1 MPNINK
7 IKLSGTSYDIQDLN
21 APSVSSVTQA
31 QYDVLPESAKTS
43 NTLFIITDAQAGDL
57 TQYWTSAQTQSA
69 ITQATSGLQPTL
81 SAGTG
86 IDITDNVISATGGTG
101 GGKAISAGTN
111 ISVTTGETADT
122 INCTLPITAGTNSN
136 GKGIIIGDSECSASG
151 KYAIA
156 IGHNADAN
164 GENSLVI
171 GDNTGVNGTKCI
183 VVGSGDARSYY
194 KGGSNFI
201 SVGGYNSPNY
211 TSYSALFGSHV
222 TVKNNFEVGI
232 GTYNIS
238 NTGSTE
244 ADKTRFSIGNGYHFG
259 ATNVDH
265 NIIDV
270 RRNGD
275 IYIAD
280 TNASG
285 EYYEKPMI
293 KLQDHLGA
301 SYSAGTGIDITNNVI
316 SVSGVV
322 ETSAI
327 TTTITS
333 SSTDAQIPSAK
344 AVYDIV
350 GNIETLLSQI

>member
-122 INCTLPITAGTNSN
+122 INCTLPITA
-136 GKGIIIGDSECSASG
+136 

-244 ADKTRFSIGNGYHFG
+244 ADKTRFSIGNGDHFG

-270 RRNGD
+270 RSNGD

>member
-1 MPNINK
+1 MSNNI
-7 IKLSGTSYDIQDLN
+7 IDSIQLSGSSYDVRDKSATTVVSLTQQEYDAL
-21 APSVSSVTQA
+21 PS
-31 QYDVLPESAKTS
+31 SAKTA
-43 NTLFIITDAQAGDL
+43 NILYNITDATAGDL

-69 ITQATSGLQPTL
+69 ITEAVSGKQDTL

-86 IDITDNVISATGGTG
+86 IDITDNVISATGGGG
-101 GGKAISAGTN
+101 GGKAVTGGTN
-111 ISVTTGETADT
+111 ISVTTGTTADT

-171 GDNTGVNGTKCI
+171 GDNTGVNSTNCI
-183 VVGSGDARSYY
+183 VVGSGDATSYY
-194 KGGSNFI
+194 KGGSKFI
-201 SVGGYNSPNY
+201 SVGDYNSPNY
-211 TSYSALFGSHV
+211 TTDSALFGFNI
-222 TVKNNFEVGI
+222 TVKNNYEVGI
-232 GTYNIS
+232 GAYNIS

-270 RRNGD
+270 RSNGD

-293 KLQDHLGA
+293 KLQD
-301 SYSAGTGIDITNNVI
+301 
-316 SVSGVV
+316 
-322 ETSAI
+322 
-327 TTTITS
+327 TITA
-333 SSTDAQIPSAK
+333 TTANTTALGGLKLVKLTQSA
-344 AVYDIV
+344 YDSLSP
-350 GNIETLLSQI
+350 NYDSNTLYIIKD